1 MHEELSVSW
10 DEDGKRGSWLSP
22 SGLLFQTATNFL
34 SKLSRNVGGSLDPS
48 RLSKTLVPKWRMA
61 PTNRAT
67 STNSASPAS
76 RCRRIERSGDGE
88 RRIVWFRE
96 TRKQS

>member
-22 SGLLFQTATNFL
+22 GGLLFQTATNFL

-48 RLSKTLVPKWRMA
+48 RLSKTA
-61 PTNRAT
+61 RAQMENGADK
-67 STNSASPAS
+67 SCHKYKLRFA
-76 RCRRIERSGDGE
+76 G
-88 RRIVWFRE
+88 
-96 TRKQS
+96 KQMQAD